1 MVGQGSGGSAV
12 TNMLAKAGVKRFTL
26 FDPDELSGDNL
37 KRHVLGPEYVGKSKV
52 EGMEAHI
59 RSINPDCQ
67 VRALKRTFGWKL
79 RLPRTRWLGL
89 EPCLPRKVQE
99 DAYGFT
105 AKPDLIVSCVDS
117 LACESLINAYSLA
130 ENVPVVYGGVH
141 GAARVAEIIYVIP
154 GKTPCYECYERE
166 GPLPEPTQEHYTDPN
181 HDPTKMPSM
190 PGLWGDVLL
199 AASLQFQVILGV
211 LGLRPLPAPL
221 TLFNIHEQ
229 PLFKAEFWNQKPGCA
244 ICTDNMEGLCR

>member
-1 MVGQGSGGSAV
+1 MKTKHIAIVGQGSGGSAV
-12 TNMLAKAGVKRFTL
+12 TNMLAKAGFERFTL
-26 FDPDELSGDNL
+26 FDPDELSRDNL
-37 KRHVLGPEYVGKSKV
+37 KRHVLSPEYVGKPKV

-67 VRALKRTFGWKL
+67 VRALKRTFGWKP
-79 RLPRTRWLGL
+79 RLPQIRWPGLG
-89 EPCLPRKVQE
+89 PGGSCLYMGERK
-99 DAYGFT
+99 DAYGFL
-105 AKPDLIVSCVDS
+105 AKPDLVVSCVDS

-166 GPLPEPTQEHYTDPN
+166 GPLPEPSQEHYTDPN
-181 HDPTKMPSM
+181 HDPTKMPTM

-211 LGLRPLPAPL
+211 LGLRALPAPL

-229 PLFKAEFWNQKPGCA
+229 PLFKTEF
-244 ICTDNMEGLCR
+244 

>member
-1 MVGQGSGGSAV
+1 MVGQGSGGSVV
-12 TNMLAKAGVKRFTL
+12 TSMLAKAGVERFTL
-26 FDPDELSGDNL
+26 FDPDELSLDNL
-37 KRHVLGPEYVGKSKV
+37 KRHVLGPEYVGKPKV
-52 EGMEAHI
+52 DGMKAHI
-59 RSINPDCQ
+59 MSHNPACQ
-67 VRALKRTFGWKL
+67 VRAHEWAFGSKRLQRKC
-79 RLPRTRWLGL
+79 WLGL
-89 EPCLPRKVQE
+89 DPCMDRRERE
-99 DAYGFT
+99 DAYGFST
-105 AKPDLIVSCVDS
+105 KPDLVVSCVDS

-141 GAARVAEIIYVIP
+141 GAARVAEIMYVIP

-181 HDPTKMPSM
+181 HDPTKMPTM

-199 AASLQFQVILGV
+199 AASLQFQVVLGV

-244 ICTDNMEGLCR
+244 ICTDNMEGLHA

>member
-1 MVGQGSGGSAV
+1 MKTKHIAIVGQGSGGSAV
-12 TNMLAKAGVKRFTL
+12 TNMLAKAGFERFTL
-26 FDPDELSGDNL
+26 FDPDELSRDNL
-37 KRHVLGPEYVGKSKV
+37 KRHVLSPEYVGKPKV

-67 VRALKRTFGWKL
+67 VRALKRTFGWKP
-79 RLPRTRWLGL
+79 RLPQIRWPGLG
-89 EPCLPRKVQE
+89 PGGSCLYMGERK
-99 DAYGFT
+99 DAYGFL
-105 AKPDLIVSCVDS
+105 AKPDLVVSCVDS

-211 LGLRPLPAPL
+211 LGLRALPAPL

-229 PLFKAEFWNQKPGCA
+229 PLFKTEF
-244 ICTDNMEGLCR
+244 

>member
-1 MVGQGSGGSAV
+1 
-12 TNMLAKAGVKRFTL
+12 MLAKAGFERFTL
-26 FDPDELSGDNL
+26 FDPDELSRDNL
-37 KRHVLGPEYVGKSKV
+37 KRHVLSPEYVGKPKV

-67 VRALKRTFGWKL
+67 VRALKRTFGWKP
-79 RLPRTRWLGL
+79 RLPQIRWPGLG
-89 EPCLPRKVQE
+89 PGGSCLYMGERK
-99 DAYGFT
+99 DAYGFL
-105 AKPDLIVSCVDS
+105 AKPDLVVSCVDS

-166 GPLPEPTQEHYTDPN
+166 GPLPEPSQEHYTDPN
-181 HDPTKMPSM
+181 HDPTKMPTM

-211 LGLRPLPAPL
+211 LGLRALPAPL

-229 PLFKAEFWNQKPGCA
+229 PLFKTEF
-244 ICTDNMEGLCR
+244 